1 MCENHKRFGNEFRIN
16 RRKSAG
22 CTRVVYLC
30 GLFLALVLGLAGSCV
45 IKQVAQ
51 KKAENKQLLTQMDQR
66 AKPYLQEANQAVP
79 GIVRRICNPKKLAK
93 LCWYMAVD
101 KIRKS
106 NKAERYLKQQLQP
119 VTNACRKIANVYGIQ
134 ADTSNTTKNVKE
146 LSLYY
151 FFRSGSA
158 ASGLAL
164 EAVFLKSTMHAL
176 GRLLGAVVGK
186 MSASVAAGGA
196 CAAADGPMLKAI
208 HAQEDKEAARQKA
221 ILVAEKLRK
230 MKLDAVA
237 KFVEESVEETLSY
250 MDFPSEH
257 WRKIR
262 TNNGFERIMKEIR
275 RRTRVV
281 GSFPDGYSAMMLVGA
296 RLRHVSTT
304 KWGTRQYLACKY
316 KEVGV
321 L

>member
-30 GLFLALVLGLAGSCV
+30 GLFLALVLGLAGSCA

-79 GIVRRICNPKKLAK
+79 GIVRRICKPKKLAK

-134 ADTSNTTKNVKE
+134 ADTSNTTKNVKN
-146 LSLYY
+146 LGWYY
-151 FFRSGSA
+151 IFSSGSA
-158 ASGLAL
+158 VSGLAL
-164 EAVFLKSTMHAL
+164 EAVFLKSTLQSLSRVLAS
-176 GRLLGAVVGK
+176 VVAR
-186 MSASVAAGGA
+186 MSTSVAAGGA
-196 CAAADGPMLKAI
+196 CAAADGPLPIGDIFGVAL
-208 HAQEDKEAARQKA
+208 AAGGTAWSMYDLWK
-221 ILVAEKLRK
+221 IRK
-230 MKLDAVA
+230 
-237 KFVEESVEETLSY
+237 TL
-250 MDFPSEH
+250 PSE
-257 WRKIR
+257 
-262 TNNGFERIMKEIR
+262 
-275 RRTRVV
+275 
-281 GSFPDGYSAMMLVGA
+281 
-296 RLRHVSTT
+296 LRAVLYASIEDYH
-304 KWGTRQYLACKY
+304 KACRE
-316 KEVGV
+316 EVMR
-321 L
+321 

>member
-30 GLFLALVLGLAGSCV
+30 GLFLALVLGLAGSCA

-51 KKAENKQLLTQMDQR
+51 MKAENKQLLTQMDQR

-79 GIVRRICNPKKLAK
+79 GIVRRICKPKKLAK

-176 GRLLGAVVGK
+176 GRLLGAAVGK

-196 CAAADGPMLKAI
+196 CAAADGPMLIGDIFGVAM
-208 HAQEDKEAARQKA
+208 AAGGTA
-221 ILVAEKLRK
+221 LGVYDL
-230 MKLDAVA
+230 
-237 KFVEESVEETLSY
+237 
-250 MDFPSEH
+250 
-257 WRKIR
+257 WKIR
-262 TNNGFERIMKEIR
+262 KTLPKELRAVLYASIDDFHKACR
-275 RRTRVV
+275 EE
-281 GSFPDGYSAMMLVGA
+281 AM
-296 RLRHVSTT
+296 R
-304 KWGTRQYLACKY
+304 
-316 KEVGV
+316 
-321 L
+321 